1 MDRLL
6 AFFAFA
12 VFAAFLGIL
21 IFEVPRLDL
30 GGVVLVTFLLA
41 AYDFATSA
49 RRKLP
54 KPQPQVPG
62 EAMDRPTE

>member
-1 MDRLL
+1 MDKLL
-6 AFFAFA
+6 ALFAFA
-12 VFAAFLGIL
+12 VFTVFLGIL

-30 GGVVLVTFLLA
+30 GAVVVFTFLLA

-54 KPQPQVPG
+54 KPQPQAPG